1 MEARGRLLELL
12 IIPVLIPVIIV
23 VLIAI
28 FGIDF
33 NNIIQVN
40 MEPTYKLIPGV
51 YLGACLFSGLEG
63 ILFLVPKL
71 EIHEIRWKPT
81 LIALLAATGIILL
94 QYVVML
100 GNVGV
105 PGMKYSPYA
114 TINMMQT
121 ISVPFR
127 ILERFD
133 VFMLIFLMVGLF
145 VVISSYIFYYVR
157 IAKDGAGHKRVI
169 WLVLLFLIVAG
180 IIAEFLEGTN
190 KTISLYAIYIMWID
204 IPISVITPGVCML
217 FGVRR
222 GSDNIV

>member
-1 MEARGRLLELL
+1 MKKW
-12 IIPVLIPVIIV
+12 
-23 VLIAI
+23 
-28 FGIDF
+28 
-33 NNIIQVN
+33 N
-40 MEPTYKLIPGV
+40 
-51 YLGACLFSGLEG
+51 
-63 ILFLVPKL
+63 
-71 EIHEIRWKPT
+71 PT
-81 LIALLAATGIILL
+81 LVALLVTLGIILI

-105 PGMKYSPYA
+105 AGMKYSPYA

-127 ILERFD
+127 LLERFD
-133 VFMLIFLMVGLF
+133 IFMLIFLMVGLF

-157 IAKDGAGHKRVI
+157 IVKEGAGHKKVI

-180 IIAEFLEGTN
+180 IIAEFLDGTN

-204 IPISVITPGVCML
+204 IPISIIVPGVCML
-217 FGVRR
+217 FGGRR